1 MSTTSIGSL
10 RRREASFRVTVTDQ
24 MENFQPDAQN
34 LTAESQL
41 LFNRLGGEHTI
52 TLIEMLLYD
61 KAQSDERI
69 SFLFSG
75 INMHQLWCL
84 QKVFFIM
91 ILGGPQD
98 YSGPCLIQIRK
109 MLVINNNNKFA
120 EGHFEIF
127 MTHLRSTLCLLNVK
141 TDEQREVMER
151 VAKWKSFV

>member
-10 RRREASFRVTVTDQ
+10 RQREASFRVTVTDQ

-69 SFLFSG
+69 SLLFSG

-151 VAKWKSFV
+151 VAKWKSFA

>member
-1 MSTTSIGSL
+1 MELRTNTLTTWNSANAKQHTHNGEAGTGYRHRLSHSNRTHHNVNRNVAL
-10 RRREASFRVTVTDQ
+10 RQGPVRRK
-24 MENFQPDAQN
+24 N
-34 LTAESQL
+34 
-41 LFNRLGGEHTI
+41 
-52 TLIEMLLYD
+52 
-61 KAQSDERI
+61 
-69 SFLFSG
+69 LFSG